1 MRNNIAPMRRIFVT
15 LTALAALASAAVA
28 SAFDRPRV
36 VVVPVLNLSG
46 EKWEELKAKQATK
59 SNEYLAEQFTKRGFD
74 LVPATEVKGAIDDLK
89 IDFSDEEQQKRATL
103 YELGKKLNADYI
115 LLGVITHTEQK
126 EFNRTLYKD
135 IEGRTDAKIWFLDVK
150 GEKSILSAKTF
161 TGRSGGNRITLK
173 PSDRQIQAAANA
185 FRDAL
190 KEFFVGFPE
199 GKEEA
204 ALR

>member
-1 MRNNIAPMRRIFVT
+1 MRNNVTPMRRIFVT
-15 LTALAALASAAVA
+15 LAVLAALTSAAVA

-46 EKWEELKAKQATK
+46 EKWEDLKTKQATK
-59 SNEYLAEQFTKRGFD
+59 ATEYLSEQFTKRGFD
-74 LVPATEVKGAIDDLK
+74 LVSAPDVKSAMDELK
-89 IDFSDEEQQKRATL
+89 LDFSDEEQQKRATL
-103 YELGKKLNADYI
+103 FELGKKLNADYI

-135 IEGRTDAKIWFLDVK
+135 IEGRTDAKVWFLDVR
-150 GEKSILSAKTF
+150 GEKPILSAKTF

-190 KEFFVGFPE
+190 KEFFVAYPE
-199 GKEEA
+199 RKD
-204 ALR
+204 

>member
-1 MRNNIAPMRRIFVT
+1 M
-15 LTALAALASAAVA
+15 
-28 SAFDRPRV
+28 D
-36 VVVPVLNLSG
+36 
-46 EKWEELKAKQATK
+46 E
-59 SNEYLAEQFTKRGFD
+59 
-74 LVPATEVKGAIDDLK
+74 LK

-150 GEKSILSAKTF
+150 GEKPILSAKTV

-190 KEFFVGFPE
+190 KEFFIGYPE
-199 GKEEA
+199 RKD
-204 ALR
+204 